1 MRETLCNFMNAWQ
14 SQAGNPHQSYYKRAP
29 AMKPRVGVYLSKR
42 TAARLTTAAK
52 RREITKSALVEAA
65 LDRFLASDDGSD
77 PVALTGRLVD
87 LSGQIDQLDRNLGIV
102 SEIVALH
109 ARFHLAVAPEVPAAT
124 QPTACRLGS
133 ARFDEFAAQVERRV
147 QLGTPLMRET
157 VNRLGTAGP
166 AISAAGRGKGDP
178 ARGASTACEAG
189 FGAPN
194 WSHEVPE
201 SAAAVRE
208 DGSTDNFPVHP
219 RRPVH

>member
-1 MRETLCNFMNAWQ
+1 
-14 SQAGNPHQSYYKRAP
+14 
-29 AMKPRVGVYLSKR
+29 MKPRIGVYLSKR

-65 LDRFLASDDGSD
+65 LDRFLASDDRSD
-77 PVALTGRLVD
+77 PAELAGRLAD
-87 LSGQIDQLDRNLGIV
+87 LSGQIDQIDRNLGIV

-124 QPTACRLGS
+124 QTAACRLGS

-157 VNRLGTAGP
+157 VNRLGTTGP
-166 AISAAGRGKGDP
+166 AVSAAGPGEGDP
-178 ARGASTACEAG
+178 AGGASTACEAG

-194 WSHEVPE
+194 WVHEVPAN
-201 SAAAVRE
+201 AAAVRE
-208 DGSTDNFPVHP
+208 DGSNDNFPAYP
-219 RRPVH
+219 GRPVH

>member
-1 MRETLCNFMNAWQ
+1 
-14 SQAGNPHQSYYKRAP
+14 
-29 AMKPRVGVYLSKR
+29 MKPRVGVYLSKR

-65 LDRFLASDDGSD
+65 LDRFLAADGRSD
-77 PVALTGRLVD
+77 PVELAGRFAD

-124 QPTACRLGS
+124 QPAACRLGS

-157 VNRLGTAGP
+157 VSRLDTTGP
-166 AISAAGRGKGDP
+166 AVSAAGPGEGDP
-178 ARGASTACEAG
+178 AGGATACEAG
-189 FGAPN
+189 FRAPN
-194 WSHEVPE
+194 WVHEVPE
-201 SAAAVRE
+201 NAAAVRE